1 MGDTVGWIRWRMG
14 MGDAMEDGVE
24 VRVVVVAVL
33 LGISYILALY
43 MGAVVGA
50 ECLKLLTGGCY
61 VL

>member
-1 MGDTVGWIRWRMG
+1 MGDTV
-14 MGDAMEDGVE
+14 EE
-24 VRVVVVAVL
+24 RVGVVAVL